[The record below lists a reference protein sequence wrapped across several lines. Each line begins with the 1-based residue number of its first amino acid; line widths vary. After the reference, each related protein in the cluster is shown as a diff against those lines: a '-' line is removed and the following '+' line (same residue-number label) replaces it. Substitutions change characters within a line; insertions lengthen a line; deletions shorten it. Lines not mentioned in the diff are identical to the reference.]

1 MNTETG
7 DPPMT
12 NTNDMSTSW
21 RNWIAGNLQRGCT
34 QQALIETMLQ
44 ADFDAAFAANCIA
57 CVANDIS
64 PQPEPSNNAKL
75 PYQYETSLIAPGNS
89 IDLFDRSVKVGLR
102 VNRPDIVVVNEFM
115 SREECEQLIEQSRR
129 KLTPSAIVDPRTGK
143 FQVIADR
150 SSEGTYFQRGESPLI
165 SQLDRRIS
173 ELMNWPEDHGEG
185 IQILH
190 YGVGAQYKPHFDYFP
205 ENESGGALQMT
216 QSGQRVATLVMY
228 LNEVTEGGETVFP
241 DVGISITPKQGSAAY
256 FAYCNSLGQVDPATL
271 HGGAPVLTGEKWI
284 ATKWMRQRKYSS

>member
-1 MNTETG
+1 
-7 DPPMT
+7 MT
-12 NTNDMSTSW
+12 NTNGMTTSW

-34 QQALIETMLQ
+34 QQALIESMLQ
-44 ADFDAAFAANCIA
+44 ADFDAAIAANCIA
-57 CVANDIS
+57 CVSNDVS
-64 PQPEPSNNAKL
+64 PEPEPTNNANL
-75 PYQYETSLIAPGNS
+75 PYQYETSLVAAGNS
-89 IDLFDRSVKVGLR
+89 IDLFDRSVKVSLR
-102 VNRPDIVVVNEFM
+102 VSRPDIVVVDEFM
-115 SREECEQLIEQSRR
+115 SGEECEQLIEQSRR
-129 KLTPSAIVDPRTGK
+129 KLTPSAIVDPQTGK

-165 SQLDRRIS
+165 SRLDRRIS

-241 DVGISITPKQGSAAY
+241 DVGISITPKRGSAAY
-256 FAYCNSLGQVDPATL
+256 FAYFNSLGQVDPATL
-271 HGGAPVLTGEKWI
+271 HGGAPVSTGEKWI
-284 ATKWMRQRKYSS
+284 ATKWMRQSKYGS

>member
-1 MNTETG
+1 
-7 DPPMT
+7 MT
-12 NTNDMSTSW
+12 NTNGMSTSW

-34 QQALIETMLQ
+34 QQALIESMLQ
-44 ADFDAAFAANCIA
+44 ADFDATFAANCIA
-57 CVANDIS
+57 CVASDVSPESKSSNDA
-64 PQPEPSNNAKL
+64 NL
-75 PYQYETSLIAPGNS
+75 PYQYETSLVAPGNS
-89 IDLFDRSVKVGLR
+89 IDLFDRGVKVSLR
-102 VNRPDIVVVNEFM
+102 VNRPDIVVVDEFM

-165 SQLDRRIS
+165 SRLDRRIS

-271 HGGAPVLTGEKWI
+271 HGGAPVLAGEKWI
-284 ATKWMRQRKYSS
+284 ATKWMRQSKYGS

>member
-1 MNTETG
+1 
-7 DPPMT
+7 MT

-34 QQALIETMLQ
+34 QQALIESMLQ

-57 CVANDIS
+57 CVANDVS
-64 PQPEPSNNAKL
+64 PQPEPSNKAKL
-75 PYQYETSLIAPGNS
+75 PYQYETSLVAAGNN
-89 IDLFDRSVKVGLR
+89 IDLFDRSVKVSLR
-102 VNRPDIVVVNEFM
+102 VSRPDIVVVDEFM
-115 SREECEQLIEQSRR
+115 SGEECEQLIEQSRR
-129 KLTPSAIVDPRTGK
+129 KLTPSAIVDPQTGK

-165 SQLDRRIS
+165 SRLDRRIS

-190 YGVGAQYKPHFDYFP
+190 YGVGAQYKPHFDYFL

-241 DVGISITPKQGSAAY
+241 DVGISITPKRGSAAY

-284 ATKWMRQRKYSS
+284 ATKWMRQYKYGS

>member
-1 MNTETG
+1 
-7 DPPMT
+7 MT
-12 NTNDMSTSW
+12 NTNGMSTSW

-34 QQALIETMLQ
+34 QQALIESMLQ
-44 ADFDAAFAANCIA
+44 ADFDAAIAANCIA
-57 CVANDIS
+57 CVANDVS
-64 PQPEPSNNAKL
+64 PEPEPTNNANL
-75 PYQYETSLIAPGNS
+75 PYQYETSLVAAGNS
-89 IDLFDRSVKVGLR
+89 IDLFDRSVKVSLR
-102 VNRPDIVVVNEFM
+102 VSRPDIVVVDEFM
-115 SREECEQLIEQSRR
+115 SGEECEQLIEQSRR

-165 SQLDRRIS
+165 SRLDRRIS

-241 DVGISITPKQGSAAY
+241 DVGISITPKRGSAAY
-256 FAYCNSLGQVDPATL
+256 FAYFNSLGQVDPATL
-271 HGGAPVLTGEKWI
+271 HGGAPVLAGEKWI
-284 ATKWMRQRKYSS
+284 ATKWMRQSKYGS